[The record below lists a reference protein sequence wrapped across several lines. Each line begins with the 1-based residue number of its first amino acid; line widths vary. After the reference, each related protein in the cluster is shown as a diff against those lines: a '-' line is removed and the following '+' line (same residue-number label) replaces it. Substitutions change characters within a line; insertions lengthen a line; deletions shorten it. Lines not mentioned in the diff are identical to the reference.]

1 MPDCS
6 KEAQKVADLKAQIA
20 DLQPS
25 PEPEHGAGPVQH
37 PSPALAGLQR
47 ELVTAEAAL
56 SACLN
61 QPVVSTLFPRYLVT
75 NILYNPPGIS
85 SESTYG
91 AGSTT
96 GVTVEVTNSF
106 KRGLS
111 LSTSGGF
118 LGNGLDASVQY
129 AVGAKDGTS
138 SEIKK
143 ERNSTLSITSK
154 ADPIDHSRDLF
165 YVWTNIKVD
174 AAQRPDQS
182 ISLSVGVQGAGT
194 TMDIVVLT
202 GAELLN
208 PALIPD
214 FKKTHLKLLT
224 PADYATIA
232 ALNPLLIPG
241 ATEPAPDRYRYLQT
255 FSVNGPDNPGDSIPG
270 LGIELS
276 DEKASGGILGDTKQL
291 NVAVTLDTG
300 FNIGIAKSSLSV
312 GLMFE
317 WDYEM
322 SRNVSAGTKESAAVV
337 LRSETLGY
345 HKTID
350 VYQDTMFKTL
360 AFFEKPETDGMAM
373 SALTGTVT
381 DAANKPV
388 FNSRVDVVLSSGK
401 RYTTFT
407 NQQGAYR
414 LSAPTQGNA
423 EIHVADMVK
432 TVALTAP
439 AITVSFQPGATPLQ
453 PADVLAALQEVGV
466 TFSVPEA
473 KLKDWLSNAEF
484 TPYPAMAQALLALL
498 RSRPLR
504 QPVPID
510 VIVSNYEQTPS
521 AASPRRVDD
530 VDQNFLKNAIL
541 EGYNERYLPPARSFE
556 ETLR

>member
-6 KEAQKVADLKAQIA
+6 KQAKKVADLKEQIDSLKPGPA
-20 DLQPS
+20 
-25 PEPEHGAGPVQH
+25 EPGDGPVRH
-37 PSPALAGLQR
+37 PPPQLVGLINALAQ
-47 ELVTAEAAL
+47 AEAAL

-75 NILYNPPGIS
+75 NILYNPPGIG

-96 GVTVEVTNSF
+96 GVTVEVTHSF
-106 KRGLS
+106 KLGSS
-111 LSTSGGF
+111 LSTSGHF
-118 LGNGLDASVQY
+118 LGNGLDASIQF
-129 AVGAKDGTS
+129 AVGKKDGTS
-138 SEIKK
+138 CEIKK

-154 ADPIDHSRDLF
+154 ADQIDHMRDLF

-174 AAQRPDQS
+174 AAQSPDQS
-182 ISLSVGVQGAGT
+182 ISLSLGVQGAGT
-194 TMDIVVLT
+194 TMDIVALT

-232 ALNPLLIPG
+232 ALNPLLVPG
-241 ATEPAPDRYRYLQT
+241 ATEPDRYRYLQT

-270 LGIELS
+270 RGIDLS
-276 DEKASGGILGDTKQL
+276 DENATGTISGNTKQL

-300 FNIGIAKSSLSV
+300 FDAVVAKSSLSV
-312 GLMFE
+312 GLTFE

-388 FNSRVDVVLSSGK
+388 FNSRVDVVLSSGN

-414 LSAPTQGNA
+414 LSVPTQGNA
-423 EIHVADMVK
+423 EIHAADMVK

-439 AITVSFQPGATPLQ
+439 AITVSFPPGATPLQ

-466 TFSVPEA
+466 GFSVPEA
-473 KLKDWLSNAEF
+473 KLRDWLSNAEF
-484 TPYPAMAQALLALL
+484 TPYPATAQALLALL
-498 RSRPLR
+498 RSRPVR

-510 VIVSNYEQTPS
+510 VIVSNYEQTPG
-521 AASPRRVDD
+521 AASPRKVGD
-530 VDQNFLKNAIL
+530 VDQSVLKKAIL